1 MNIGKKISAAAI
13 AVVVGCGLLA
23 GCGSSRTKV
32 DGTKTLLTVNDDSV
46 DVGVGSFYVKYQQ
59 ASMYKAY
66 GSYFGSTGLFDYVTN
81 SSTGETYGES
91 MKDSAIEDLEQML
104 LCKQHASDY
113 GVSLTDDQK
122 TQIENAAQSY
132 IDGNSESVQNMV
144 GASKDDVVTL
154 LELQTISAEMKDPM
168 VADTDTTV
176 TDDEAQQTSVTYVAV
191 TADTTSS
198 SSSSESAASSTEST
212 SSEDASAA
220 ALSKAQAVLA
230 AVKGQSDAAN
240 ADMNTLASGVDSSLS
255 ATTGHFT
262 TNDTTDGTVDSAIV
276 SAVKGLSDGTLVD
289 HVVTS
294 SDGKTYYVVRL
305 DKNFDQD
312 QTNSKKSELVTSKK
326 QDAYNALIEKWKK
339 DATIKVNESAWS
351 EVKVTD
357 DYGVTLKTTSSA
369 TSSAESA
376 AESAASSTEAAAS
389 SAAASTE
396 AAASSTASS
405 AG

>member
-1 MNIGKKISAAAI
+1 MTIGKKISAAALAAI
-13 AVVVGCGLLA
+13 VGCGLLA
-23 GCGSSRTKV
+23 GCGSSRTKI
-32 DGTKTLLTVNDDSV
+32 DGTKTLLTVNDDSI

-66 GSYFGSTGLFDYVTN
+66 GSYLGSTGFFDYVTN

-91 MKDSAIEDLEQML
+91 MKDSAIEDLERMM

-113 GVSLTDDQK
+113 QVALTDDQK

-154 LELQTISAEMKDPM
+154 LELQTISAEMMDPM

-191 TADTTSS
+191 TTDTTSS
-198 SSSSESAASSTEST
+198 SASEQAASSTEST
-212 SSEDASAA
+212 STAD

-240 ADMNTLASGVDSSLS
+240 ADMNTLASGIDSSLS

-276 SAVKGLSDGTLVD
+276 SAVKGLPDGTLVD

-312 QTNSKKSELVTSKK
+312 QTDSKKSELVTSKK

-351 EVKVTD
+351 DVKITD
-357 DYGVTLKTTSSA
+357 DYGVTLKTASSA
-369 TSSAESA
+369 ASSTEAA

-389 SAAASTE
+389 STETAAS
-396 AAASSTASS
+396 AASS

>member
-1 MNIGKKISAAAI
+1 MNLGKKISAAALAAI
-13 AVVVGCGLLA
+13 VGCGLLA

-91 MKDSAIEDLEQML
+91 MKESAIEDLEQML

-132 IDGNSESVQNMV
+132 VDGNSESVQNLV

-154 LELQTISAEMKDPM
+154 LELQTISSEMMDPM

-198 SSSSESAASSTEST
+198 SSSESAASSTEST
-212 SSEDASAA
+212 NSEDASAA
-220 ALSKAQAVLA
+220 AMSKAEAVLA
-230 AVKGQSDAAN
+230 AVKGQSDVAN

-305 DKNFDQD
+305 DKNFDQS
-312 QTNSKKSELVTSKK
+312 QTDSKKSELVTSKK

-369 TSSAESA
+369 TSSTESA

-389 SAAASTE
+389 SAVASTE

>member
-1 MNIGKKISAAAI
+1 MNMGKKISAAVLA
-13 AVVVGCGLLA
+13 AVVGCGLLA

-32 DGTKTLLTVNDDSV
+32 DGTKTLLTVNDDSI

-91 MKDSAIEDLEQML
+91 MKESAIEDLEQMM

-113 GVSLTDDQK
+113 NVALTDDQK

-154 LELQTISAEMKDPM
+154 LELQTISSEMMDPM

-230 AVKGQSDAAN
+230 AVKGQSDVAN

-312 QTNSKKSELVTSKK
+312 QTDSKKSELVTSKK

-351 EVKVTD
+351 DVKITD
-357 DYGVTLKTTSSA
+357 DYGVTLKTASSA
-369 TSSAESA
+369 ASSTEAA

-389 SAAASTE
+389 STETAAS
-396 AAASSTASS
+396 AASS

>member
-1 MNIGKKISAAAI
+1 MNMGKKISAAVLA
-13 AVVVGCGLLA
+13 AVVGCGLLA

-32 DGTKTLLTVNDDSV
+32 DGTKTLLTVNDDSI

-91 MKDSAIEDLEQML
+91 MKESAIEDLEQMM

-113 GVSLTDDQK
+113 NVALTDDQK

-154 LELQTISAEMKDPM
+154 LELQTISSEMMDPM

-230 AVKGQSDAAN
+230 AVKGQSDVAN

-305 DKNFDQD
+305 DKNFDQE
-312 QTNSKKSELVTSKK
+312 QTDSKKSELVTSKK
-326 QDAYNALIEKWKK
+326 QDAYNALIDKWKD
-339 DATIKVNESAWS
+339 DAKIKVNESAWS

-369 TSSAESA
+369 ASSAESA
-376 AESAASSTEAAAS
+376 ASSAESSAS
-389 SAAASTE
+389 SAESADAT
-396 AAASSTASS
+396 SS